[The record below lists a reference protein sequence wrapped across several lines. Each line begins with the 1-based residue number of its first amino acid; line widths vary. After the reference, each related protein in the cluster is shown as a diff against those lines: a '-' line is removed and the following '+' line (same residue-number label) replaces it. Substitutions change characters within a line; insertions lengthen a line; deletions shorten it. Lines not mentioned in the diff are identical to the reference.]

1 MPGDTWFSRSQAELG
16 LLVGNGVEARR
27 KHNSF
32 VGETSRKGLSS
43 GDSHSRGHQSPPSSA
58 LLGNSYNSALAGR
71 RAPSAAALQ
80 SASVKAVAAKAHA
93 RRSAS
98 LPRAAAA
105 SVVGSVDPGVD
116 PGRQWIQDI
125 VAGSRAQVA
134 SSKAAAAAERRVSQ
148 PRPSSAASGSVH
160 STDHR
165 PSASGGFGTGDKTA
179 ARELTAADRLP
190 FQSSVSASALHQLYA
205 PLRPFQ
211 SAAAAAQLRLAY
223 AAEVHGGDGGGGG
236 GGGAAMTIHS
246 DGSEWISPCESRG
259 GGPEV
264 VLISSEVATGALA
277 SFSKLVGGLTG
288 MYVVYVL
295 AVGSFARTFTTNLVT
310 HIPYNEFPCTARLT
324 ALCEDIYAMR
334 HVREFVLEER
344 LYWILIRIYRRG
356 TFTAADSRMYPGEL
370 G

>member
-1 MPGDTWFSRSQAELG
+1 VVGGRRDGVVLRG
-16 LLVGNGVEARR
+16 LYPRVWRLLGNGGPVP
-27 KHNSF
+27 NY
-32 VGETSRKGLSS
+32 TSPAQVDCVLTLSGMRTATPWWAVRCGDEVAGPTVAPPPPPTPATRDLLGSS
-43 GDSHSRGHQSPPSSA
+43 GDG
-58 LLGNSYNSALAGR
+58 GD
-71 RAPSAAALQ
+71 
-80 SASVKAVAAKAHA
+80 
-93 RRSAS
+93 
-98 LPRAAAA
+98 
-105 SVVGSVDPGVD
+105 GSND
-116 PGRQWIQDI
+116 
-125 VAGSRAQVA
+125 
-134 SSKAAAAAERRVSQ
+134 
-148 PRPSSAASGSVH
+148 
-160 STDHR
+160 
-165 PSASGGFGTGDKTA
+165 
-179 ARELTAADRLP
+179 
-190 FQSSVSASALHQLYA
+190 
-205 PLRPFQ
+205 
-211 SAAAAAQLRLAY
+211 
-223 AAEVHGGDGGGGG
+223 GDGGGGG